1 MSQLSVIANSRK
13 MGSVEF
19 RRNRLT
25 FRYDEDWRHAAASFP
40 LSVSMPLS
48 RREHPHEVIESFLW
62 GLLPDHRSVLE
73 QWGKKFQVSP
83 NNVFRLIEHVGEDCA
98 GAVQFVPE
106 EREATLLHRDDPDE
120 MTWISAGEL
129 SERIHE
135 LARDNAFTRTPGDR
149 GQFSLAGA
157 QPKTALYQCP
167 KTLRWGIPAGRTPT
181 THILKPAIS
190 DFQGYAENEHFCLSL
205 SAELGLKTATSTV
218 IHCDSI
224 PVISVKRYD
233 RIFRGDQCLRVH
245 QEDFCQARAILP
257 TRKYQ
262 NEGGPSIRDLAE
274 TLWTFSA
281 HAKED
286 IETLAKALILNFII
300 LGTDAH
306 AKNYSLLIGA
316 NQKVRL
322 APLYDLSSAL
332 PYPNRVSPHKAKL
345 AMKIGSKYTC
355 KQIRREH
362 WESCAKDLRLKSSE
376 LFRLFRNMTEQLPE
390 ACQKTRERLFHQ
402 GLEHEI
408 IDSLTVSILQR
419 TEDIVKTIS

>member
-1 MSQLSVIANSRK
+1 
-13 MGSVEF
+13 
-19 RRNRLT
+19 
-25 FRYDEDWRHAAASFP
+25 
-40 LSVSMPLS
+40 
-48 RREHPHEVIESFLW
+48 
-62 GLLPDHRSVLE
+62 
-73 QWGKKFQVSP
+73 
-83 NNVFRLIEHVGEDCA
+83 
-98 GAVQFVPE
+98 
-106 EREATLLHRDDPDE
+106 

-181 THILKPAIS
+181 THIVKPAIS

-332 PYPNRVSPHKAKL
+332 PYPNRGLSAQGQAGNEDRQQIHLQANPPRALGKL
-345 AMKIGSKYTC
+345 RQGPPPQANGTLPAVQEHDRTTARGLSKNPRTTLPPGP
-355 KQIRREH
+355 RT
-362 WESCAKDLRLKSSE
+362 
-376 LFRLFRNMTEQLPE
+376 RN
-390 ACQKTRERLFHQ
+390 H
-402 GLEHEI
+402 
-408 IDSLTVSILQR
+408 
-419 TEDIVKTIS
+419 